1 MGARLQG
8 VTMRLCLV
16 VAVDGGLSDGGK
28 AAGETRA
35 GCASLLV
42 PGFLAGADGSE
53 AGDVS

>member
-1 MGARLQG
+1 
-8 VTMRLCLV
+8 MRLCLV